1 MDPREKDLK
10 QKMEEDKDDATER
23 FPNAQNSSAAE
34 INRGT
39 DPNQKNYMGK
49 TDAGTEGPNWNE
61 KSENSDGDTSQ
72 NAGVFK

>member
-1 MDPREKDLK
+1 MEPREKDLK
-10 QKMEEDKDDATER
+10 QKMEDDKDDATER

-49 TDAGTEGPNWNE
+49 SDTGPEGPNWNK
-61 KSENSDGDTSQ
+61 KSKNSDGATSQ

>member
-49 TDAGTEGPNWNE
+49 ANTGQEGPNWDK